1 VIAQL
6 FPPWLY
12 YAAVLSLVLGN
23 LSVLYMGVVS
33 ARATG
38 RPALVPVMLL
48 APVYWGMM
56 SLAAIKAFV
65 QLLYAPTFWEKT
77 THGLDRPA
85 AV

>member
-1 VIAQL
+1 
-6 FPPWLY
+6 
-12 YAAVLSLVLGN
+12 
-23 LSVLYMGVVS
+23 
-33 ARATG
+33 
-38 RPALVPVMLL
+38 MLL